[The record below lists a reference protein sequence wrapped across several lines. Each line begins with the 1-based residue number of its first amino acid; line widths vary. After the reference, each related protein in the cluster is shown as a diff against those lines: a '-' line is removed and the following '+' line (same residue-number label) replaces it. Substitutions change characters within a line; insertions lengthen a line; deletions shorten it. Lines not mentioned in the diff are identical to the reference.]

1 MSECL
6 KNKPFIDFNKDYY
19 APDLPDEPTQIQIYN
34 ADIYEHIAS
43 IPDNSI
49 DLIITDPPYI
59 LSRAGGRWAALP
71 GGAAYKELISK
82 HETLGKGFDFS
93 LLDELERIQSNVNAY
108 IFCNQKLLNKIIAY
122 YEGKPHLTAEV
133 LIWHKTNARPHP
145 RNRYNLDIEFILYVY
160 DKGGYLDTTQS
171 GFDSRVFTHNIMN
184 SFNKHTTHPTEKPL
198 KLIENLVLNSSKEG
212 DRVLDCFMGSGTTA
226 HACKSLNRNFIGY
239 EIDEQYFKM
248 AEKRLATQC
257 QGKLIL

>member
-6 KNKPFIDFNKDYY
+6 KNKPFIDFSKDYY

-59 LSRAGGRWAALP
+59 LSGVRGQWADLVGGTV
-71 GGAAYKELISK
+71 YKELISK

-108 IFCNQKLLNKIIAY
+108 IFCNQKLLNKLIAY
-122 YEGKPHLTAEV
+122 
-133 LIWHKTNARPHP
+133 
-145 RNRYNLDIEFILYVY
+145 
-160 DKGGYLDTTQS
+160 
-171 GFDSRVFTHNIMN
+171 
-184 SFNKHTTHPTEKPL
+184 
-198 KLIENLVLNSSKEG
+198 
-212 DRVLDCFMGSGTTA
+212 
-226 HACKSLNRNFIGY
+226 
-239 EIDEQYFKM
+239 
-248 AEKRLATQC
+248 
-257 QGKLIL
+257 